1 MAKEQKAKSETME
14 NKEISLKKAE
24 LESYQDLTPVPE

>member
-14 NKEISLKKAE
+14 NKISLKKAE